1 VKISYNWLKEYIKSD
16 LPIEKIASHLT
27 DLGLE
32 VEGVNFFETVKG
44 GLEGVVVGEIIS
56 CIQHPNADRLKLTK
70 VKVNKSEILQIVCG
84 APNVDEGQK
93 VPVALVGSK
102 LYTKDGV
109 EIKIKASKIRGEE
122 SHGMI
127 CAEDELGLGDSHD
140 GILVL
145 SDDIPIGTPCGK
157 VFKISE
163 DYVFDIGLTPNRADA
178 MSHMGV
184 ARDLKASF
192 IQNKIKYEW
201 NSPTVE
207 PFPSGSNT
215 KTIGVQV
222 NNPEICPRYFG
233 ITLTDI
239 KIGPSPSWM
248 QNLLKSVGISPK
260 NNIVDITNYVLHDLG
275 QPLHAF
281 DADRI
286 NGKIIVKTLKNKSN
300 FKTLDGSTIKLSSE
314 DLMICDEKKPLCLA
328 GIYGGESS
336 AVNQS
341 TTNIFLESAYFDP
354 ISIRK
359 SAKRHGLST
368 DASFRFERGIDP
380 EITEFALKRA
390 SLLMIKYANANV
402 SSEIQEACEPLKEK
416 IKVFLSY
423 DKINK
428 TIGQVISKEDLTN
441 ILNAL
446 EIKIE
451 SVSVE
456 GVGLTIPRYR
466 VDVNRPAD
474 IIEEILRVYGYNS
487 ILNST
492 ELKINFPEFNDNN
505 DFFIDEYVS
514 IKLVG
519 KGFIEV
525 INNSIT
531 NPAYDKLSNLTLD
544 KLESIKIINPLGNDL
559 SQLRKTL
566 VYSGLEVIAFNL
578 NRQQKNIKVFE
589 LGKTYFIESK
599 KNIEHKSLF
608 TGLVKSNDNLHW
620 SGDNKVP
627 PFFYLKGVITDILN
641 DLNLKNLKFTTL
653 NSDFFSEGLS
663 IESNNKEIGHLGL
676 IKKTIRD
683 YFGIDQE
690 VYASVLNI
698 NYIEK
703 SNFKENFNISEIA
716 KFPFTQRDFALLL
729 DKSVS
734 FESIVELSKKTEQN
748 ILDSVELFDVYEGNK
763 IPNDKKSY
771 GIRFTFLDKR
781 KTLTDNYIDKVMNKL
796 KKQFEQELNAQLR

>member
-1 VKISYNWLKEYIKSD
+1 MKISYNWLKEYIKSD

>member
-1 VKISYNWLKEYIKSD
+1 MKISYNLLKEYIKSD
-16 LPIEKIASHLT
+16 LPIEKIAAHLT

-32 VEGVNFFETVKG
+32 VEGVNFFETIKG

-56 CIQHPNADRLKLTK
+56 CIQHPNAVRLKLTK
-70 VKVNKSEILQIVCG
+70 VKVNKVEILQIVCG
-84 APNVDEGQK
+84 APNVEKGQK

-102 LYTKDGV
+102 LYTNDGV
-109 EIKIKASKIRGEE
+109 EIKIKVSKIRGEE

-145 SDDIPIGTPCGK
+145 SDDIPVGTPCRK

-192 IQNKIKYEW
+192 IQNKIKHEW
-201 NSPTVE
+201 NSPTVDLL
-207 PFPSGSNT
+207 PSGFNT

-222 NNPEICPRYFG
+222 NNPDICPRYFG

-239 KIGPSPSWM
+239 KIGPSPNWM

-380 EITEFALKRA
+380 EITEFALKKA

-428 TIGQVISKEDLTN
+428 TIGQVISKENLTN

-514 IKLVG
+514 KKLVG

-703 SNFKENFNISEIA
+703 SNFKENFKISEIA

>member
-1 VKISYNWLKEYIKSD
+1 MKISYNWLKEYIKSD
-16 LPIEKIASHLT
+16 LSIEKIASHLT

-102 LYTKDGV
+102 LYTNNGV

-192 IQNKIKYEW
+192 IQNKIKHEW
-201 NSPTVE
+201 NSPTVDL
-207 PFPSGSNT
+207 FPSGSNT

-286 NGKIIVKTLKNKSN
+286 NGKIIVKTLKSKSN
-300 FKTLDGSTIKLSSE
+300 FKTLDGSTINLSSE

-359 SAKRHGLST
+359 SAKRHGIST

-390 SLLMIKYANANV
+390 SFLMIKYANANV
-402 SSEIQEACEPLKEK
+402 SSKIQEACEPLKEK

-451 SVSVE
+451 SVSAE
-456 GVGLTIPRYR
+456 GVVLTIPRYR

-487 ILNST
+487 ISNST

-514 IKLVG
+514 KKLVG
-519 KGFIEV
+519 KGFIEI

-589 LGKTYFIESK
+589 LGKTYFVESK

-620 SGDNKVP
+620 SGDYKVP
-627 PFFYLKGVITDILN
+627 PFFYLKGVITDILKN
-641 DLNLKNLKFTTL
+641 LNLKNLKFTTL

-676 IKKTIRD
+676 IKKNIRD
-683 YFGIDQE
+683 YFGIDKE
-690 VYASVLNI
+690 VYGSVLNM

-703 SNFKENFNISEIA
+703 SNFKENFKIREIA

-748 ILDSVELFDVYEGNK
+748 ILDSVDLFDVYEGNE
-763 IPNDKKSY
+763 IPNGKKSY

-796 KKQFEQELNAQLR
+796 KKQFEQKLNAQLR

>member
-1 VKISYNWLKEYIKSD
+1 MKISYNWLKEYIKSD

-566 VYSGLEVIAFNL
+566 V
-578 NRQQKNIKVFE
+578 
-589 LGKTYFIESK
+589 
-599 KNIEHKSLF
+599 
-608 TGLVKSNDNLHW
+608 
-620 SGDNKVP
+620 
-627 PFFYLKGVITDILN
+627 
-641 DLNLKNLKFTTL
+641 
-653 NSDFFSEGLS
+653 
-663 IESNNKEIGHLGL
+663 
-676 IKKTIRD
+676 
-683 YFGIDQE
+683 
-690 VYASVLNI
+690 
-698 NYIEK
+698 
-703 SNFKENFNISEIA
+703 
-716 KFPFTQRDFALLL
+716 
-729 DKSVS
+729 
-734 FESIVELSKKTEQN
+734 
-748 ILDSVELFDVYEGNK
+748 
-763 IPNDKKSY
+763 
-771 GIRFTFLDKR
+771 
-781 KTLTDNYIDKVMNKL
+781 
-796 KKQFEQELNAQLR
+796 